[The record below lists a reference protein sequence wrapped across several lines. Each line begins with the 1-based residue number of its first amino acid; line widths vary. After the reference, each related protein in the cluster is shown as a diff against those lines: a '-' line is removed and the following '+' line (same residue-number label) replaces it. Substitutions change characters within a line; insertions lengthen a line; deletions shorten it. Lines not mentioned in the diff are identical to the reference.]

1 MHGLELTTLVV
12 VIIILALGTLLTVG
26 LLGAIAV
33 ALVKLNQKLET
44 ITNMAEPVAVKA
56 SNTLDSVQRVT
67 MSVGEKA
74 DQILSRGVELT
85 DSVSGNVEK
94 TASVV
99 HQTVTTPLI
108 KLSSVIAGVSR
119 GISVYTGQN
128 RSNGHTNNSD
138 SKE

>member
-1 MHGLELTTLVV
+1 
-12 VIIILALGTLLTVG
+12 
-26 LLGAIAV
+26 
-33 ALVKLNQKLET
+33 
-44 ITNMAEPVAVKA
+44 
-56 SNTLDSVQRVT
+56 

-85 DSVSGNVEK
+85 DNVSGNVEK
-94 TASVV
+94 TANVV

-119 GISVYTGQN
+119 GLSVCTGQN